1 MAELTNFGSID
12 INGKQVNIDSC
23 TSTELYDYQATL
35 QKQQKEADKNIQ
47 EFLENLSKRLPEYR
61 QNKENPRKI
70 FTNLQHD
77 KNGVDHNLRLIEVA
91 IFSRESE
98 EQIRAT
104 TEATR
109 REIDSQAKKYGKGAV
124 KMAKVETETEDF
136 EDDEVGAIEEEM
148 DR

>member
-23 TSTELYDYQATL
+23 PSTDLYDYQAVL
-35 QKQQKEADKNIQ
+35 QKKQKEADKNIQ
-47 EFLENLSKRLPEYR
+47 EFLDNLSKKLPEYR
-61 QNKENPRKI
+61 QNKENYRKI
-70 FTNLQHD
+70 FTDLQHA
-77 KNGVDHNLRLIEVA
+77 KNGVDHSLRLLEVA

-109 REIDSQAKKYGKGAV
+109 REIGDQAKKYGKAAV
-124 KMAKVETETEDF
+124 KMARVETEPEDF
-136 EDDEVGAIEEEM
+136 EDDANKEE
-148 DR
+148 DRDR

>member
-12 INGKQVNIDSC
+12 INGKQVNIDNC
-23 TSTELYDYQATL
+23 TSTDLYDYQAVL
-35 QKQQKEADKNIQ
+35 QKRQKEADKDIQ
-47 EFLENLSKRLPEYR
+47 EFLSNLPKKLPEYK

-70 FTNLQHD
+70 FTDLQHA
-77 KNGVDHNLRLIEVA
+77 KNGVDHSLRLLEVA

-109 REIDSQAKKYGKGAV
+109 REIGDQAKKYGKAAV
-124 KMAKVETETEDF
+124 KMAKVETQTDDF
-136 EDDEVGAIEEEM
+136 EEESVNKEEDM